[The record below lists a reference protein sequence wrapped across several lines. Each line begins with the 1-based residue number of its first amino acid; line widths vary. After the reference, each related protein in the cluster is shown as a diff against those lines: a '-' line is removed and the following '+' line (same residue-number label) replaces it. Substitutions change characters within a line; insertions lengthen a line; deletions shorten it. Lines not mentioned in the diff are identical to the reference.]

1 LPPTLVLGAWFQAIF
16 LLELLHPTG
25 GIDEF
30 LLAGIEGV
38 ALGANLDPNLWTR
51 RTRVDYLA
59 AGADDRTIDVLR
71 MDLSFHAM
79 LLSKRQS
86 CDERLGDREI
96 LLNTHQ
102 QTTTPTLCVH

>member
-1 LPPTLVLGAWFQAIF
+1 LPPTLVLGAWLQSIF

-38 ALGANLDPNLWTR
+38 ALGANLDANLWTR

-59 AGADDRTIDVLR
+59 AGADDRAIDVLG
-71 MDLSFHAM
+71 MDLSFHTD
-79 LLSKRQS
+79 LLPKNSN
-86 CDERLGDREI
+86 E
-96 LLNTHQ
+96 
-102 QTTTPTLCVH
+102 